1 MLSDGARLSFS
12 DTVVSLTISPM
23 KTVSL
28 KEMTQIDIF
37 VSKTQPFG
45 PQKRYLPLGKDEKA
59 PLSPICLRARSL
71 ILCL

>member
-1 MLSDGARLSFS
+1 MLSDGAKLSFS

-28 KEMTQIDIF
+28 KEMTEIDTF

-45 PQKRYLPLGKDEKA
+45 SEKRYLPLGKEEKA
-59 PLSPICLRARSL
+59 PLSRISLSSRSL